1 MRRLIYMLLGVTAI
15 FVVTAS
21 VASGAKPHLVT
32 VRCKPNN
39 ITGPPC
45 FTPNVSTNVNAK
57 CKKAGTRFGLPI
69 TASGNAGIRSITV
82 KVGGKT
88 VKVFKFKGKGPLN
101 KKVSVRLSTTG
112 LKHGVYIV
120 KVTVV
125 DTRGKKKTV
134 TKRFAICK
142 PAPVFTG

>member
-1 MRRLIYMLLGVTAI
+1 MVLGVTAI
-15 FVVTAS
+15 LVVTAS
-21 VASGAKPHLVT
+21 VASGAKPHAT
-32 VRCKPNN
+32 IIRCKPNN

-45 FTPNVSTNVNAK
+45 LAPNLRIHINAK
-57 CKKAGTRFGLPI
+57 CKRAGTRFGLPI
-69 TASGNAGIRSITV
+69 HVSGNAGIRRVTV

-88 VKVFKFKGKGPLN
+88 VKVFTFKGKGPLSKN
-101 KKVSVRLSTTG
+101 LRVTLATAG
-112 LKHGVYIV
+112 LKHGVYVV

-125 DTRGKKKTV
+125 DTRGKKKST